1 MFKINLK
8 DQKLPGFTDLLD
20 VDVIVTAVTLT
31 NGNMQS
37 QWSIE
42 LPQSGNKLPG
52 SEPLPPLFKGNFDKA
67 PPQAMVDQLKA
78 YFAVVAP
85 GLVAS
90 LITKA
95 DAIKT
100 T

>member
-8 DQKLPGFTDLLD
+8 GQKLPGFTDLLD
-20 VDVIVTAVTLT
+20 VDVVVTAITLT

-78 YFAVVAP
+78 YFAAVAP
-85 GLVAS
+85 GLVAN
-90 LITKA
+90 LTAKA
-95 DAIKT
+95 NAET

>member
-20 VDVIVTAVTLT
+20 VDVVVTAVTLT

-52 SEPLPPLFKGNFDKA
+52 SDPLPPLFKGNFDKV

-78 YFAVVAP
+78 YFISVAP
-85 GLVAS
+85 GLVSNLTA
-90 LITKA
+90 KA
-95 DAIKT
+95 DAIKAT
-100 T
+100 

>member
-20 VDVIVTAVTLT
+20 VEVSVVAISFT
-31 NGNMQS
+31 NGNMQV

-52 SEPLPPLFKGNFDKA
+52 AEALPPLFKGNFDMA
-67 PPQAMVDQLKA
+67 PPTQILIGLQSIFTSL
-78 YFAVVAP
+78 AP
-85 GLVAS
+85 GLVGS
-90 LITKA
+90 LLAKA
-95 DAIKT
+95 DAQKT

>member
-42 LPQSGNKLPG
+42 LPQSGNRLPG
-52 SEPLPPLFKGNFDKA
+52 SEPLPPLFKGNFDKV
-67 PPQAMVDQLKA
+67 PPQAMVDQLRA
-78 YFAVVAP
+78 YFIATAP
-85 GLVAS
+85 ALVANLTAKS
-90 LITKA
+90 
-95 DAIKT
+95 DAAKT